1 MADLPEDE
9 KKALFDYFQ
18 QTFFKD
24 GSSEY
29 AIFVCF
35 RMGMMAH
42 HGLEND
48 DRLGGLSLPISFWH
62 GDIDWTPQSASR
74 RVVKNNLFCDTH
86 SHFYKISNSGHH
98 LYFDNPEEFAQTIIE
113 DLSNVN
119 ELTEVHG
126 RLVKE

>member
-1 MADLPEDE
+1 MTDLPDEE

-42 HGLEND
+42 HGLEEH
-48 DRLGGLSLPISFWH
+48 DRLGGLTLPISFWH
-62 GDIDWTPQSASR
+62 GDHDWTP
-74 RVVKNNLFCDTH
+74 
-86 SHFYKISNSGHH
+86 
-98 LYFDNPEEFAQTIIE
+98 
-113 DLSNVN
+113 
-119 ELTEVHG
+119 
-126 RLVKE
+126 